1 MEKDNQDKRFRLI
14 EVLTLSKPKWD
25 CGKFV
30 KEVSADPGLKG
41 ANVTVADQGV
51 EIKSE
56 SGRYLAYV
64 VPVDNPV
71 PDGEAEE
78 WARINYLWDGADKV
92 ARKHKAHVL
101 VLMATEDEDV
111 MSCAGDFVRIVCAA
125 LKQKCVTG
133 VEMNDVLLSPE
144 YYMKEAK
151 SAFANGEVPLHN
163 LVWIGVHADDTHMGF
178 YTYGLRQLG
187 KEEIEVYADA
197 DLGDIRA
204 YVVMLALYVLSYD
217 VTLRD
222 GETIGFS
229 EEQKLTIKLSE
240 GIAIEGDTLK
250 VEYDK
255 DWMRG

>member
-1 MEKDNQDKRFRLI
+1 
-14 EVLTLSKPKWD
+14 
-25 CGKFV
+25 
-30 KEVSADPGLKG
+30 
-41 ANVTVADQGV
+41 
-51 EIKSE
+51 
-56 SGRYLAYV
+56 
-64 VPVDNPV
+64 
-71 PDGEAEE
+71 
-78 WARINYLWDGADKV
+78 
-92 ARKHKAHVL
+92 
-101 VLMATEDEDV
+101 MATEDEDV

-163 LVWIGVHADDTHMGF
+163 LVWIGVHVDDTHKGF
-178 YTYGLRQLG
+178 YTYGMRKLG
-187 KEEIEVYADA
+187 KEEMEVYADA

-255 DWMRG
+255 DWMKG